1 MSKKK
6 IVLIVLLVIVMIV
19 GISGI
24 VMFNKIENDRSYE
37 IEKIDKYSYF
47 ILKKDNNYGVIDVKG
62 NIVIDSEYEKIVIPN
77 PTKDLFVCYK
87 DEKTTILNSNKE
99 QILTEYESVE
109 PIKLKNIA
117 SDLTYEKSV
126 LKYKKDDKY
135 GIINFSG
142 KELTQPIYKQIDSIS
157 YKEGELLVKKD
168 GKYGVININGNILVK
183 PEYDEILSD
192 DYYDEENGY
201 KLAGY
206 IVGTKNEEGFKYGY
220 INNKGKLELD
230 IEYNEMN
237 RIIEIKDKNS
247 VYLVARK
254 DGQYGL
260 LKNGKEVLQYEYQSI
275 EYDDT
280 SNIFILEKT
289 KKYGVSNLD
298 GNIIIPIENKELEI
312 KGTYVY
318 TKKDDNQYVY
328 NTNGEVVDIDYNKTI
343 INTENSN
350 YKITLSINSD
360 KTTYGVIDA
369 ENKQIIEE
377 KYLYIEY
384 AYNNYFIACGEDGKL
399 GVIDDK
405 GNVVVDLSY
414 DVVER
419 LKDKNIIQTSNIE
432 TNITRIYSSKMEKVI
447 ETTNINIQDE
457 ENYIK
462 IYSDSEL
469 KYLDNN
475 GNIIENTSILN
486 NKLFAKKENDK
497 WGFIDKDNKIKVNA
511 DYQKVTDFNKYG
523 YAAIKKDDKWG
534 CINEVGEIVIEPT
547 YKFISNTEPDF
558 IGKYY
563 KVQYEFGEIYYTDLV
578 NE

>member
-1 MSKKK
+1 M
-6 IVLIVLLVIVMIV
+6 
-19 GISGI
+19 
-24 VMFNKIENDRSYE
+24 
-37 IEKIDKYSYF
+37 
-47 ILKKDNNYGVIDVKG
+47 
-62 NIVIDSEYEKIVIPN
+62 
-77 PTKDLFVCYK
+77 
-87 DEKTTILNSNKE
+87 
-99 QILTEYESVE
+99 
-109 PIKLKNIA
+109 
-117 SDLTYEKSV
+117 
-126 LKYKKDDKY
+126 
-135 GIINFSG
+135 
-142 KELTQPIYKQIDSIS
+142 
-157 YKEGELLVKKD
+157 LVKKD
-168 GKYGVININGNILVK
+168 GKYGVINIKGNILVNS
-183 PEYDEILSD
+183 EYDEILSD

-206 IVGTKNEEGFKYGY
+206 IVGIKNEEGFKYGY

-230 IEYNEMN
+230 IEYNEIN
-237 RIIEIKDKNS
+237 RVIDIKDNNL

-254 DGQYGL
+254 NGQYGL

-275 EYDDT
+275 EYDNT

-289 KKYGVSNLD
+289 KKYGASNLD

-312 KGTYVY
+312 KGIYVY
-318 TKKDDNQYVY
+318 TQKDDNQYVY
-328 NTNGEVVDIDYNKTI
+328 NTNGEVVDIDFNKTV
-343 INTENSN
+343 INTENPN
-350 YKITLSINSD
+350 FKITLSINSD
-360 KTTYGVIDA
+360 KTTYGVMDA

-405 GNVVVDLSY
+405 GNVVVELSY

-462 IYSDSEL
+462 IYSDNEL

-486 NKLFAKKENDK
+486 NELFAKKENAK
-497 WGFIDKDNKIKVNA
+497 WGFVDKDNQIKVNA

-534 CINEVGEIVIEPT
+534 SINEAGEIVIEPT
-547 YKFISNTEPDF
+547 YKFASNTEPDF